1 MRISEMVR
9 CTFLYM
15 ENDYGHKLYRECEGE
30 RRYILEIPNKGF
42 FFATDWIN
50 DKYDESNCM
59 EQILVTNYDEVVD
72 FDNNGGWL

>member
-1 MRISEMVR
+1 MRISEMLR

-15 ENDYGHKLYRECEGE
+15 ENDYGHKLYREVEGE
-30 RRYILEIPNKGF
+30 RYILEIPNKGF
-42 FFATDWIN
+42 FFATDWIR
-50 DKYDESNCM
+50 DQYDETTWM